1 MSEIETKINLLRD
14 MIKKASQDAVINS
27 LARTVIGS
35 PGGLDG
41 IVRAYDFVK
50 NKVKFVPEPFGQDN
64 YQYPSYT
71 LRTGFGDC
79 EDHVG
84 LLGSLLKAQGYEVG
98 IKLVPRG
105 GNRYH
110 VYTVVKTPYG
120 WLPLDT
126 TIKSPIGTEVKARWA
141 KIYPV

>member
-1 MSEIETKINLLRD
+1 MSEIDEKINTLKD

-35 PGGLDG
+35 SGGLDG
-41 IVRAYDFVK
+41 IVRAYNFVK

-71 LRTGFGDC
+71 LKTGIGDC
-79 EDHVG
+79 EDSTA
-84 LLGSLLKAQGYEVG
+84 LLGSLLKSQDYKVG
-98 IKLVPRG
+98 VKLVPRG
-105 GNRYH
+105 GNKYH

-126 TIKSPIGTEVKARWA
+126 TIKEPIGSEVRARWA
-141 KIYPV
+141 RVYPV

>member
-1 MSEIETKINLLRD
+1 MPEIDEKINTLKD

-35 PGGLDG
+35 SGWMDG
-41 IVRAYDFVK
+41 IVRAYNFVK

-64 YQYPSYT
+64 YQYPSFT
-71 LRTGFGDC
+71 LKTGIGNC
-79 EDHVG
+79 EDACG
-84 LLGSLLKAQGYEVG
+84 LLASMLKSQGYKVG
-98 IKLVPRG
+98 VKLVPRG

-126 TIKSPIGTEVKARWA
+126 TIQSPIGTEVKARWA